1 MSDNGLKPGEI
12 LCPAQRVKYHRIEY
26 HEGYVIIEGHTPE
39 KREAKE
45 NNIIQEIKR

>member
-12 LCPAQRVKYHRIEY
+12 LCPSQRVKYHRIEY

-39 KREAKE
+39 KMLTSLAKALLL
-45 NNIIQEIKR
+45 NK